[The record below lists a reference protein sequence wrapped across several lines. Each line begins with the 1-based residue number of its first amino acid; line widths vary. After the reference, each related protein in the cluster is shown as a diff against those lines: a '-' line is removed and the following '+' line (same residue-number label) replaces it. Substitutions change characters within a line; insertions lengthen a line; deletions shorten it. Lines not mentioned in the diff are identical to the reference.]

1 LLNLFNSGTKPVT
14 IFATAIALLAPKLKE
29 MGEALKQSFDNN
41 FGKSIKEYFS
51 LFKEDSRENMF
62 AGLSKEIEDCKV
74 KIGDLN
80 NQLQNT
86 KLTEQQRAEI
96 EKEINVLKDQQIAK
110 EEKLSQ
116 LSDLNLRKTA
126 QVAQMAGL
134 ALTTIGM
141 ALSGVDENLGGVVS
155 TVGTIVTMLSMGGP
169 LGVIMAIVGGLIQI
183 INLVKNWKQNV
194 TKRIND
200 SLNEIKDSIQKVN
213 NIVTES
219 KSLDTL
225 IKKYDKLNS
234 KLYRSQEEQEELNDT
249 IQKISDSYNI
259 DTITDGFDNLS
270 INIGEARAE
279 LEQLNKERLAALAEL
294 EQEEKENIAKG
305 TSGLGND
312 TQLEEYLLKN
322 LSQNRGDYKALL
334 SGFSSQIINAA
345 GDTGKSMAQSLSNNL
360 KTELLKTLQAD
371 PLSFYAN
378 GFGQSL
384 VDMEEN
390 INKAFEENDAALNS
404 LYSNVTYLKQNVD
417 NMTFEQ
423 AQVYLNNY

>member
-1 LLNLFNSGTKPVT
+1 MD
-14 IFATAIALLAPKLKE
+14 A
-29 MGEALKQSFDNN
+29 
-41 FGKSIKEYFS
+41 
-51 LFKEDSRENMF
+51 
-62 AGLSKEIEDCKV
+62 
-74 KIGDLN
+74 
-80 NQLQNT
+80 
-86 KLTEQQRAEI
+86 
-96 EKEINVLKDQQIAK
+96 
-110 EEKLSQ
+110 
-116 LSDLNLRKTA
+116 
-126 QVAQMAGL
+126 
-134 ALTTIGM
+134 
-141 ALSGVDENLGGVVS
+141 
-155 TVGTIVTMLSMGGP
+155 
-169 LGVIMAIVGGLIQI
+169 
-183 INLVKNWKQNV
+183 
-194 TKRIND
+194 
-200 SLNEIKDSIQKVN
+200 
-213 NIVTES
+213 
-219 KSLDTL
+219 L

-249 IQKISDSYNI
+249 IQKLSDSYNI
-259 DTITDGFDNLS
+259 DTVTDGFDNLS
-270 INIGEARAE
+270 INIGEAREE
-279 LEQLNKERLAALAEL
+279 LKRLNEERLAALAEL

-360 KTELLKTLQAD
+360 KTELLKTMQAD

-404 LYSNVTYLKQNVD
+404 LYSNVTFLKQNVD